1 MTGRELRE
9 NITYLGQERAARK
22 LLLDNKLAKAEEVAV
37 MTDIEVYDK
46 LLQKYKVVMIST
58 DDIVLVS
65 EKDMDTLNKIAIHLK
80 R

>member
-9 NITYLGQERAARK
+9 EINYLGQERAARK

-46 LLQKYKVVMIST
+46 LLQKYKVVMIGT

-65 EKDMDTLNKIAIHLK
+65 EKDMDTLNEIAIHLK